1 MSVSEAARPVPNGP
15 APTPRGGP
23 GGKTLRTDRW
33 WLQPLVTVIA
43 LLGFIA
49 YSTWAAFQKTNYWV
63 GAPTF
68 AGPAAR
74 HYLSPLASPCLAS
87 SCPDEVRWA
96 SINLLNWIT
105 PSLYILI
112 FPLAFRMTC
121 YYYRKTYYRAFWQS
135 PPGCAVAEPHK
146 KYTGET
152 RFPLILQ
159 NLHRYALYAALVVNV
174 ILFYDAVLAFQFDDG
189 IGVGVGTIVL
199 LVNAILLALYSFS
212 CHSCR
217 HIMGGKL
224 NHFSKHPV
232 RYKGWQLVSKLNGRH
247 AMYAWISLF
256 GVWFTDIYVR
266 LVASGTITDLRL
278 F

>member
-1 MSVSEAARPVPNGP
+1 MSLDKAYDPNKYEADIYAKWESSGAFKPAGDPKKAPFSIIMPPPNANG
-15 APTPRGGP
+15 
-23 GGKTLRTDRW
+23 
-33 WLQPLVTVIA
+33 
-43 LLGFIA
+43 
-49 YSTWAAFQKTNYWV
+49 
-63 GAPTF
+63 
-68 AGPAAR
+68 
-74 HYLSPLASPCLAS
+74 
-87 SCPDEVRWA
+87 
-96 SINLLNWIT
+96 
-105 PSLYILI
+105 
-112 FPLAFRMTC
+112 
-121 YYYRKTYYRAFWQS
+121 
-135 PPGCAVAEPHK
+135 
-146 KYTGET
+146 
-152 RFPLILQ
+152 
-159 NLHRYALYAALVVNV
+159 NLHAGHAMYLVEDILARYARMNQRPTLWLPGADHAGIETQVVYERE
-174 ILFYDAVLAFQFDDG
+174 LAKDGKSRFDMGRQEFYDAALAFQFDDG